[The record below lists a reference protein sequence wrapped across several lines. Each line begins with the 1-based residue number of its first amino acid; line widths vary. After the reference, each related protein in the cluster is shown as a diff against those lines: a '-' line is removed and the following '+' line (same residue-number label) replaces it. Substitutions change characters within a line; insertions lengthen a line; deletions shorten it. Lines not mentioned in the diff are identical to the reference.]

1 MKSFNQLYVQLS
13 DIASTRPAGSNS
25 AHLLE
30 QGVHAIGKKLMEEAG
45 ETWIAAEYQ
54 SDEQLA
60 IEAAQLIYHLQLL
73 LIARGVTLAALEE
86 NL

>member
-1 MKSFNQLYVQLS
+1 
-13 DIASTRPAGSNS
+13 
-25 AHLLE
+25 
-30 QGVHAIGKKLMEEAG
+30 MEEAG

-60 IEAAQLIYHLQLL
+60 MEAAQLIYHLQLL

>member
-1 MKSFNQLYVQLS
+1 MKSFNELYEQLS

-25 AHLLE
+25 ANLLE

-60 IEAAQLIYHLQLL
+60 MEAAQLIYHLQLL
-73 LIARGVTLAALEE
+73 LITRGVTLAALEE